1 LGVLL
6 EHGGRV
12 MAVDNAAIAEAT
24 IAPEIPGA
32 LGSRAKT
39 TGLWQEA
46 LRRLL
51 RSRLATI
58 AAVLLILLALVAIFA
73 PLVAPYDYTAQDY
86 TALTQPPSR
95 AHWLGT
101 DDLGRDIL
109 SRLIFG
115 ARISLA
121 VGLVVEAVILLIGVP
136 AGLIA
141 AHFGGKVDAFIM
153 RTVDALYSIPS
164 LLFVIVIM
172 TFLRAA
178 LAAPSGPV
186 MQALSAV
193 DAQTGGLIG
202 IFIGIGLINWMPAAR
217 LVRGQA
223 VSLKQKE
230 FVEAARGLGAS
241 DRRIMLQHLL
251 PNVVPII
258 VVTATIGIPQAIIYE
273 AGISFLGLG
282 ARPPMP
288 SWGLMISEAIPNLR
302 SYPYM
307 LVSPAVA
314 LSLTVLAFNFLGDGL
329 RDALDPWM
337 ERG

>member
-1 LGVLL
+1 MGIATAPGVL
-6 EHGGRV
+6 
-12 MAVDNAAIAEAT
+12 
-24 IAPEIPGA
+24 APQ
-32 LGSRAKT
+32 AKSA
-39 TGLWQEA
+39 GIWREA

-58 AAVLLILLALVAIFA
+58 SAVLLLLLLLVAIFA
-73 PLVAPYDYTAQDY
+73 PFVAPYDYMAQDY

-121 VGLVVEAVILLIGVP
+121 VGLVVQGVILLIGVP
-136 AGLIA
+136 AGLVA
-141 AHFGGKVDAFIM
+141 AHFGGKLDTFIM

-172 TFLRAA
+172 TFLRATLASPSNGFTEA
-178 LAAPSGPV
+178 LAALDS
-186 MQALSAV
+186 QS
-193 DAQTGGLIG
+193 GGLIG
-202 IFIGIGLINWMPAAR
+202 IFIGLGLINWMPAAR

-241 DRRIMLQHLL
+241 DGRIMLHHLL

-282 ARPPMP
+282 ARPPTP